1 MKCNIKDLQL
11 SEQYMFSPGSCPGCP
26 ETVVMRMLT
35 SMLGDHLTLASA
47 VGCSIIWG
55 QNGFLR
61 PYVPDKNGRG
71 PTVATSTFED
81 NATFGL
87 GMELANTTGRA
98 NLKNFVL

>member
-1 MKCNIKDLQL
+1 M
-11 SEQYMFSPGSCPGCP
+11 
-26 ETVVMRMLT
+26 
-35 SMLGDHLTLASA
+35 
-47 VGCSIIWG
+47 
-55 QNGFLR
+55 
-61 PYVPDKNGRG
+61 PDKNGRG